1 MSAIKLEPI
10 KVVPHFMRLHEWI
23 ALEENYFEPEG
34 LSPSLKADD
43 MDAISSH
50 GADPYLKRPQDK
62 PYLEGEEVC
71 SSACHWAVPMNA
83 GAGMG
88 KFVPDLYG
96 VARFAIFARPGS
108 KIERLAQLRG
118 VPVGVGL
125 MAGSHFST
133 IVTLEAVL
141 PKNQIKIE
149 ILGGPGRRLEA
160 LLNGEIEA
168 ATLLD
173 PEIAIAEQKGMR
185 KIAAGEFK
193 TLFWVMP
200 TMKPETLDAYFRV
213 MRRAEEALAANPR
226 KYMHLWEKNVP
237 RELRN
242 ARYDYSRFRLGEK
255 LVFEPYTQEEYDATL
270 RLAERW
276 SLGNHLREGSH
287 VIDNIAFHVSI

>member
-1 MSAIKLEPI
+1 
-10 KVVPHFMRLHEWI
+10 
-23 ALEENYFEPEG
+23 
-34 LSPSLKADD
+34 
-43 MDAISSH
+43 
-50 GADPYLKRPQDK
+50 
-62 PYLEGEEVC
+62 
-71 SSACHWAVPMNA
+71 MNA

-149 ILGGPGRRLEA
+149 NLGGPGRRLEA

-213 MRRAEEALAANPR
+213 MRRADEALVADPQ
-226 KYMHLWEKNVP
+226 K
-237 RELRN
+237 
-242 ARYDYSRFRLGEK
+242 
-255 LVFEPYTQEEYDATL
+255 
-270 RLAERW
+270 
-276 SLGNHLREGSH
+276 
-287 VIDNIAFHVSI
+287 